1 MIFFSTDVSPR
12 DAVQTERAGVGIVVS
27 TQLKHFI
34 HDIKQISGRLMSISL
49 RSKGRNL
56 CFSSCYAPHSGHDT
70 EKKNKFYDEVQA
82 HARKAKGIHFL
93 GGDFNARLHHRYQ
106 SEEPAMGPY
115 IFGRGCEYL
124 EQVSD
129 YTLENRSLF
138 VNYCL
143 QDGLRILNTCFRKQA
158 MNYCTFRENT
168 TEHGPEWTPRKYA
181 QLDYWLVAEKWQKNC
196 RDVSARTDI
205 FFPSDH
211 YIVEAKVGV
220 RLVADKNSKS
230 RAPKFRQPTQ
240 AEFVHYN
247 ELVTRRLNNLVMNSE
262 TAWSEIS
269 NCIIETAKQTL
280 TKIDQNQRQEYLSQE
295 TWQKIVERQQ
305 AHESG
310 NLGVVQELSN
320 KIKNL
325 ARRDKRR
332 AVFDSIREIP
342 DQREKWTGVKKLKK
356 EQQPRFIHMKGLQ
369 GEYVAPR
376 NRAEAIATYL
386 QDKHW
391 TNDNN
396 TLVDRTDRI
405 QDFRHLFDLRPFTMT
420 EFDAALSSSK
430 KNKQPGPDN
439 VIMEL
444 FSWLNSENKT
454 WFLRLVNLW
463 WSNQY
468 APEDLFFARVVPIY
482 KKGDTDDPANY
493 RPISLLNSFYKLY
506 MILIRQRLQVV
517 LEDTLT
523 QTQYGFRP
531 SRSTSHAL
539 FLTRRMQDI
548 AEQQGSNLII
558 TFLDWKQAFDKVQHD
573 KLYNASNRLG
583 FHDHFIQGIKN
594 CYRNPCF
601 FVEDEFGKSLPKRQR
616 SGIRQ
621 GCPLSPY
628 LFVLVMSV
636 IDNDVNYHLDRRTL
650 GTRKPGISFDRIY
663 YADDTVLLATNT
675 YSANRILW
683 AVERVS
689 LQFGLKLNRGKCS
702 YIAMNGNNNLR
713 FADGTK
719 LCRCTETTY
728 LGHHITRSMNMRQE
742 IGYRMQQTMAAWT
755 KLKPFWKASN
765 CTVGWRLRVYQAVI
779 QNKLIYGLETVHL
792 TQAMLNKINAF
803 QLRGLRSI
811 LNLEPTFV
819 NRRNTNEFV
828 LRMASEK
835 AGHEVKLF
843 SELLLDKRV
852 KLSGHL
858 LRATDSDP
866 MRQVVYS
873 PQSANAYPIGKRR
886 VGAPRQQWRHFTHKH
901 IWNKLTNGWTDYLNT
916 DEQNRRIHQMAL
928 ARQF

>member
-1 MIFFSTDVSPR
+1 M
-12 DAVQTERAGVGIVVS
+12 
-27 TQLKHFI
+27 
-34 HDIKQISGRLMSISL
+34 
-49 RSKGRNL
+49 
-56 CFSSCYAPHSGHDT
+56 
-70 EKKNKFYDEVQA
+70 
-82 HARKAKGIHFL
+82 
-93 GGDFNARLHHRYQ
+93 
-106 SEEPAMGPY
+106 EP
-115 IFGRGCEYL
+115 
-124 EQVSD
+124 
-129 YTLENRSLF
+129 
-138 VNYCL
+138 
-143 QDGLRILNTCFRKQA
+143 
-158 MNYCTFRENT
+158 
-168 TEHGPEWTPRKYA
+168 
-181 QLDYWLVAEKWQKNC
+181 
-196 RDVSARTDI
+196 
-205 FFPSDH
+205 
-211 YIVEAKVGV
+211 
-220 RLVADKNSKS
+220 
-230 RAPKFRQPTQ
+230 
-240 AEFVHYN
+240 
-247 ELVTRRLNNLVMNSE
+247 
-262 TAWSEIS
+262 
-269 NCIIETAKQTL
+269 
-280 TKIDQNQRQEYLSQE
+280 
-295 TWQKIVERQQ
+295 
-305 AHESG
+305 
-310 NLGVVQELSN
+310 
-320 KIKNL
+320 
-325 ARRDKRR
+325 
-332 AVFDSIREIP
+332 
-342 DQREKWTGVKKLKK
+342 
-356 EQQPRFIHMKGLQ
+356 
-369 GEYVAPR
+369 
-376 NRAEAIATYL
+376 
-386 QDKHW
+386 
-391 TNDNN
+391 
-396 TLVDRTDRI
+396 
-405 QDFRHLFDLRPFTMT
+405 
-420 EFDAALSSSK
+420 
-430 KNKQPGPDN
+430 
-439 VIMEL
+439 

-454 WFLRLVNLW
+454 WFLRLVNLS

-573 KLYNASNRLG
+573 KLYIALNRLG
-583 FHDHFIQGIKN
+583 IHDHFIQVIKN

-628 LFVLVMSV
+628 LFVLVMNV

-719 LCRCTETTY
+719 LRRCTETTY

>member
-1 MIFFSTDVSPR
+1 
-12 DAVQTERAGVGIVVS
+12 
-27 TQLKHFI
+27 
-34 HDIKQISGRLMSISL
+34 
-49 RSKGRNL
+49 
-56 CFSSCYAPHSGHDT
+56 
-70 EKKNKFYDEVQA
+70 
-82 HARKAKGIHFL
+82 
-93 GGDFNARLHHRYQ
+93 
-106 SEEPAMGPY
+106 
-115 IFGRGCEYL
+115 
-124 EQVSD
+124 
-129 YTLENRSLF
+129 
-138 VNYCL
+138 
-143 QDGLRILNTCFRKQA
+143 
-158 MNYCTFRENT
+158 
-168 TEHGPEWTPRKYA
+168 
-181 QLDYWLVAEKWQKNC
+181 
-196 RDVSARTDI
+196 
-205 FFPSDH
+205 
-211 YIVEAKVGV
+211 
-220 RLVADKNSKS
+220 
-230 RAPKFRQPTQ
+230 
-240 AEFVHYN
+240 
-247 ELVTRRLNNLVMNSE
+247 MNSE

-356 EQQPRFIHMKGLQ
+356 EQQPRFIHMKDLQ

-573 KLYNASNRLG
+573 KLYIALNRLG
-583 FHDHFIQGIKN
+583 IHDHFIQVIKN

-628 LFVLVMSV
+628 LF
-636 IDNDVNYHLDRRTL
+636 
-650 GTRKPGISFDRIY
+650 
-663 YADDTVLLATNT
+663 
-675 YSANRILW
+675 
-683 AVERVS
+683 
-689 LQFGLKLNRGKCS
+689 
-702 YIAMNGNNNLR
+702 
-713 FADGTK
+713 
-719 LCRCTETTY
+719 
-728 LGHHITRSMNMRQE
+728 
-742 IGYRMQQTMAAWT
+742 
-755 KLKPFWKASN
+755 
-765 CTVGWRLRVYQAVI
+765 
-779 QNKLIYGLETVHL
+779 
-792 TQAMLNKINAF
+792 
-803 QLRGLRSI
+803 
-811 LNLEPTFV
+811 
-819 NRRNTNEFV
+819 
-828 LRMASEK
+828 
-835 AGHEVKLF
+835 
-843 SELLLDKRV
+843 
-852 KLSGHL
+852 
-858 LRATDSDP
+858 
-866 MRQVVYS
+866 
-873 PQSANAYPIGKRR
+873 
-886 VGAPRQQWRHFTHKH
+886 
-901 IWNKLTNGWTDYLNT
+901 
-916 DEQNRRIHQMAL
+916 
-928 ARQF
+928 

>member
-1 MIFFSTDVSPR
+1 M
-12 DAVQTERAGVGIVVS
+12 
-27 TQLKHFI
+27 
-34 HDIKQISGRLMSISL
+34 
-49 RSKGRNL
+49 
-56 CFSSCYAPHSGHDT
+56 
-70 EKKNKFYDEVQA
+70 
-82 HARKAKGIHFL
+82 
-93 GGDFNARLHHRYQ
+93 
-106 SEEPAMGPY
+106 
-115 IFGRGCEYL
+115 
-124 EQVSD
+124 
-129 YTLENRSLF
+129 
-138 VNYCL
+138 
-143 QDGLRILNTCFRKQA
+143 
-158 MNYCTFRENT
+158 
-168 TEHGPEWTPRKYA
+168 
-181 QLDYWLVAEKWQKNC
+181 
-196 RDVSARTDI
+196 
-205 FFPSDH
+205 
-211 YIVEAKVGV
+211 
-220 RLVADKNSKS
+220 
-230 RAPKFRQPTQ
+230 
-240 AEFVHYN
+240 
-247 ELVTRRLNNLVMNSE
+247 
-262 TAWSEIS
+262 
-269 NCIIETAKQTL
+269 
-280 TKIDQNQRQEYLSQE
+280 SQE
-295 TWQKIVERQQ
+295 TWQKIVERQH

-342 DQREKWTGVKKLKK
+342 DQREKWTDVKKLKK
-356 EQQPRFIHMKGLQ
+356 EHQPRFIHMKDLQ

-482 KKGDTDDPANY
+482 KKGDTDDPKNY

-523 QTQYGFRP
+523 KTQYGFRP

-573 KLYNASNRLG
+573 KLYIALNRLG
-583 FHDHFIQGIKN
+583 IHDHLIQVIKN

-601 FVEDEFGKSLPKRQR
+601 FVEDEFSKSLPKRQR

-683 AVERVS
+683 AVE
-689 LQFGLKLNRGKCS
+689 L
-702 YIAMNGNNNLR
+702 
-713 FADGTK
+713 
-719 LCRCTETTY
+719 
-728 LGHHITRSMNMRQE
+728 
-742 IGYRMQQTMAAWT
+742 
-755 KLKPFWKASN
+755 
-765 CTVGWRLRVYQAVI
+765 
-779 QNKLIYGLETVHL
+779 
-792 TQAMLNKINAF
+792 
-803 QLRGLRSI
+803 
-811 LNLEPTFV
+811 
-819 NRRNTNEFV
+819 
-828 LRMASEK
+828 
-835 AGHEVKLF
+835 
-843 SELLLDKRV
+843 
-852 KLSGHL
+852 
-858 LRATDSDP
+858 
-866 MRQVVYS
+866 
-873 PQSANAYPIGKRR
+873 
-886 VGAPRQQWRHFTHKH
+886 
-901 IWNKLTNGWTDYLNT
+901 
-916 DEQNRRIHQMAL
+916 
-928 ARQF
+928 